1 MVWYRSSGKES
12 ALHVRLRG
20 GLTLVDEAFEEVLV
34 DVVVFD
40 SLRHLL
46 VEIPWFSRGGQLGGD
61 LLVALGTEAVFVQLS
76 AIVWA
81 VPHLGRFHLC

>member
-1 MVWYRSSGKES
+1 MTLGFV
-12 ALHVRLRG
+12 G

-40 SLRHLL
+40 SVGHLF
-46 VEIPWFSRGGQLGGD
+46 VEIPWFSGVDQLGGD
-61 LLVALGTEAVFVQLS
+61 LLVALGTEAVLVQLS

-81 VPHLGRFHLC
+81 MPHLGRFHLC